1 MPTIPNKLQSGEN
14 WKKASINAINQII
27 DYLKSQRIVG
37 DNKTVSISHGVN
49 GVTITAKPQVASKP
63 QGGETKTVNSTVT
76 IDEGA
81 AVPAILGNTASSFL
95 QQYTVTLYP
104 NGFGGSETQT
114 AYYVL
119 PTALS
124 FSIEPPYGAKIIVFK
139 AYVDS
144 LGGDDQANG
153 VVD

>member
-1 MPTIPNKLQSGEN
+1 MPNLPNKLQHGDN
-14 WKKASINAINQII
+14 WKSASVNAINQII
-27 DYLKSQRIVG
+27 DYLKSQRIVV
-37 DNKTVSISHGVN
+37 DNKTISATQGVN
-49 GVTITAKPQVASKP
+49 GITLTAKPQTSAKP
-63 QGGETKTVNSTVT
+63 GGSKTVNSTVT

-81 AVPAILGNTASSFL
+81 AVPAVLGNTASRFL

-104 NGFGGSETQT
+104 NGFGGSETQS

-124 FSIEPPYGAKIIVFK
+124 YSIDPPDGARIIVFK

-153 VVD
+153 VTN

>member
-1 MPTIPNKLQSGEN
+1 MPNLPNKLQHGDN
-14 WKKASINAINQII
+14 WKSASVNAINQII
-27 DYLKSQRIVG
+27 DYLKSQRIVV
-37 DNKTVSISHGVN
+37 DNKTISATQSVN
-49 GVTITAKPQVASKP
+49 GITLTAKPQTSAKP
-63 QGGETKTVNSTVT
+63 GGSKTVNSTVT

-81 AVPAILGNTASSFL
+81 AVPAVLGNTASRFL

-104 NGFGGSETQT
+104 NGFGGSETQS

-124 FSIEPPYGAKIIVFK
+124 YSIDPPDGARIIVFK

-153 VVD
+153 VTN

>member
-1 MPTIPNKLQSGEN
+1 MPNIPNKLQHGDN
-14 WKKASINAINQII
+14 WKSATVNAINQII
-27 DYLKSQRIVG
+27 DYLKSQRIVV
-37 DNKTVSISHGVN
+37 DNKTISATQSVN
-49 GVTITAKPQVASKP
+49 GITLTAKPQTSAKP
-63 QGGETKTVNSTVT
+63 GGGAKTVNSTVT

-81 AVPAILGNTASSFL
+81 AVPAEIGNTFSSFL

-104 NGFGGSETQT
+104 NGFGGSEKQT

-124 FSIEPPYGAKIIVFK
+124 FSVQPPEGARIIVFK

-153 VVD
+153 VVS

>member
-1 MPTIPNKLQSGEN
+1 MPTIPNKLQHGDN
-14 WKKASINAINQII
+14 WKSATVNAINQII
-27 DYLKSQRIVG
+27 DYLKSQRIVV
-37 DNKTVSISHGVN
+37 DNKTIAATQSVN
-49 GVTITAKPQVASKP
+49 GITLTAKPQTSAKP
-63 QGGETKTVNSTVT
+63 GGSKTVNSTVT

-104 NGFGGSETQT
+104 NGFGGSETKS

-153 VVD
+153 VTN